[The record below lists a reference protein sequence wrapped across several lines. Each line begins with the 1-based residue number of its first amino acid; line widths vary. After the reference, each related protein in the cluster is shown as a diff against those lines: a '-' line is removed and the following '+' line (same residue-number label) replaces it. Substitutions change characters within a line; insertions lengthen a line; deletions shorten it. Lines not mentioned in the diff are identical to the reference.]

1 MYGHLTVVDEEGK
14 DIDVYVIEETV
25 INNTGYLLVTDSDD
39 EDAEEVE
46 VYILKDISEKESE
59 EADYIVVE
67 DDNELEYVSKIFTEL
82 IEDAK
87 IEK

>member
-1 MYGHLTVVDEEGK
+1 MYGQLTFVDEEGEEST
-14 DIDVYVIEETV
+14 VYVIEETV

-46 VYILKDISEKESE
+46 VYILKDISDKESE
-59 EADYIVVE
+59 EANYIVVE
-67 DDNELEYVSKIFTEL
+67 DDTELEYVSKIFTEL
-82 IEDAK
+82 IDDAK